1 MDSAPVFIPIIAV
14 VFLMNGLLTC
24 CQSRRVRMLE
34 ARIERLEDQRI
45 VVAAATAP
53 VMSSSPIP
61 TVTTA
66 PIYYPPYYQ
75 RPMVA
80 TAPPANIMNL

>member
-1 MDSAPVFIPIIAV
+1 MFVPIIAV

-34 ARIERLEDQRI
+34 ARVERLEDQRM
-45 VVAAATAP
+45 VVAATAP
-53 VMSSSPIP
+53 VMSSVPVP
-61 TVTTA
+61 TVAATA

-80 TAPPANIMNL
+80 TAPPANVMTL